1 MDKEKVKKQRK
12 KEEQTKKVSSFPIV
26 DVSQSEY
33 GLVTLGVALIILGF
47 LSLTPIIQYTFLSSS
62 ADFMIGIGIVAIV
75 VGLILKVKRK
85 DK

>member
-26 DVSQSEY
+26 DISQSEY

>member
-12 KEEQTKKVSSFPIV
+12 KEEQTKKVPSFPIV